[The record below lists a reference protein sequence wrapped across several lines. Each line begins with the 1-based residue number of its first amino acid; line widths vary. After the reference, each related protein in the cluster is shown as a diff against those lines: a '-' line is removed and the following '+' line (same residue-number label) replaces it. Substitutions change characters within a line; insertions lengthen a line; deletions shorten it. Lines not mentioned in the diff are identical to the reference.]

1 MKILKILTV
10 ANSGCTSFGQICEV
24 RWPSF
29 LDMSSN
35 TKELV
40 SAVAVDTR
48 ALQLK
53 KQLQLIVY

>member
-48 ALQLK
+48 AL
-53 KQLQLIVY
+53 